1 MQNIENKH
9 KNIKMKYM
17 QNKESMHKELE
28 NVSIQDKYKINA
40 KDKKHSKKNE

>member
-1 MQNIENKH
+1 
-9 KNIKMKYM
+9 M

-40 KDKKHSKKNE
+40 KDKKHSKKNEWSKCKMQKMSTGN